1 MTEGGFFLPFFIVF
15 AVIFSSTGWHI
26 LFKGVGTIDNLWIF
40 LLFTS
45 ISFITVSSMVSYFPY
60 PTLTFFI
67 AMMIMMNLGT
77 LYIYS
82 FPRSIWPNP
91 LWVLFML
98 IADVISFV
106 QFLRPSQNPY
116 KAYFILSVLFFI
128 INYFIVVRKK
138 KHLQSHR
145 IKAVMSYVALI
156 GVFTTALSF
165 ASGISNL
172 TFDSTVFLATS
183 GSVLPVSLILFF
195 TFTAFNLNPGSGLN
209 NTNFIL
215 ISVFSLPSGFLI
227 VNLLFLRSLIL
238 EYVGPVGF
246 ATAAIFILFLI
257 ISVLGIII
265 SLASATIEGF
275 INRNRYLYQN
285 YINIFRNDTENTTTR
300 PELFSLTA
308 SRLQE
313 WFPDIRSIRYLLVND
328 ESSDIFAP
336 LEDVLDESR
345 DFGHMTKQKEFL
357 HEPFFTK
364 ASLDLPPEL
373 TVFISKYGG
382 NVYIPVIS
390 KQELAGF
397 VIIEGKNFSHN
408 AMICFSNMINLAMS
422 RLEKLSLFT
431 RVIDTQKKLEASRH
445 FQETGKMVSFIAH
458 ELRSPLS
465 SIMFNMEV
473 IKEDVA
479 KHKEPDSEY
488 LDISLKEIK
497 RLNHTVEKMLTY
509 GRNIKLSPSEG
520 TFTKFFEELSILFLS
535 SSDRIE
541 FIDNTKGMVFNFD
554 WDLLKS
560 MFINLIN
567 NSLQAIQRNNDQGF
581 VKVTVSFKRKKLVA
595 EVSDTGPGIPEEH
608 RDSIF
613 EPFYTTRKD
622 GNGLGLATCEKIAK
636 ISGGTITLKETSPK
650 GTVFQINLP
659 VE

>member
-1 MTEGGFFLPFFIVF
+1 MTEGGFFLPFFIF
-15 AVIFSSTGWHI
+15 YAVLLSSIGWHI

-40 LLFTS
+40 LLFLS
-45 ISFITVSSMVSYFPY
+45 ISFVTVSSMVSYFPY
-60 PTLTFFI
+60 PSLTFFI
-67 AMMIMMNLGT
+67 AMMVMMNLGT

-91 LWVLFML
+91 VWIVFMI
-98 IADVISFV
+98 IADSVSFI
-106 QFLRPSQNPY
+106 QFSRQEQNPY
-116 KAYFILSVLFFI
+116 KAYFLLSALFFI

-145 IKAVMSYVALI
+145 IKAVMSYVSII
-156 GVFTTALSF
+156 GIFTALTAF
-165 ASGISNL
+165 GSGISNL
-172 TFDSTVFLATS
+172 TFDSTFFLALA
-183 GSVLPVSLILFF
+183 GAVLPVSLVLFF
-195 TFTAFNLNPGSGLN
+195 IFTAFNLNPGSGLN
-209 NTNFIL
+209 STNFLFIA
-215 ISVFSLPSGFLI
+215 VFSLPAGFLI
-227 VNLLFLRSLIL
+227 VKLLFLRSLIL

-246 ATAAIFILFLI
+246 ATAAILILFLI
-257 ISVLGIII
+257 ISSLGVII

-285 YINIFRNDTENTTTR
+285 YINTFRNDTENTTTR
-300 PELFSLTA
+300 SELFSLTA
-308 SRLQE
+308 SRLRE
-313 WFPDIRSIRYLLVND
+313 WFPDIRSVKYLIVND
-328 ESSDIFAP
+328 DSSDIFSP
-336 LEDVLDESR
+336 LEDVIDESR
-345 DFGHMTKQKEFL
+345 DFAHIIRQKEFL

-364 ASLDLPPEL
+364 SSLDLPSEI
-373 TVFISKYGG
+373 TAFISKYGG

-422 RLEKLSLFT
+422 RLEKLYLFT
-431 RVIDTQKKLEASRH
+431 KVIDTQKKLEASRH

-473 IKEDVA
+473 IKEDII
-479 KHKEPDSEY
+479 KHKEPDPEY

-520 TFTKFFEELSILFLS
+520 NFSRFFEELSILFLS
-535 SSDRIE
+535 NSDRIE
-541 FIDNTKGMVFNFD
+541 FLDNTQGINFNFD

-560 MFINLIN
+560 MFINLIF
-567 NSLQAIQRNNDQGF
+567 NSLQAIQRNNDRGT

-595 EVSDTGPGIPEEH
+595 EVADTGPGIPDEH

-636 ISGGTITLKETSPK
+636 ISGGTISLKETSPE
-650 GTVFQINLP
+650 GTVFQIILP